1 MPSYQS
7 LIFGSFNRKEIKCYA
22 LKLIGNHGP
31 RYDAIIHTPREL
43 DPIEYAAIEVSRSA
57 ESDESLPSKKYL
69 TDSIKLVTGL
79 HSMLR
84 RLHIL
89 VDRDVDTIKEL
100 QVVGILNAGRWHA
113 CLSTINILD

>member
-1 MPSYQS
+1 MLQS
-7 LIFGSFNRKEIKCYA
+7 LILGSFCRKEIKCYA

-57 ESDESLPSKKYL
+57 ESDESLPSKKYQ
-69 TDSIKLVTGL
+69 TDSTKLVTGL

-89 VDRDVDTIKEL
+89 VDRDADTMKKL
-100 QVVGILNAGRWHA
+100 QVVGMLNAGEWRRCHSA
-113 CLSTINILD
+113 LKTLN